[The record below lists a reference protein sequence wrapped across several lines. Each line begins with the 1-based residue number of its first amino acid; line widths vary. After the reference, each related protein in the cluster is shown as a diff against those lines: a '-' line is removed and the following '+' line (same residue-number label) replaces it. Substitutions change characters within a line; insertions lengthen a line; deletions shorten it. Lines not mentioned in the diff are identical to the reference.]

1 MVDDW
6 ENRLNDQLNRMK
18 SSLLYDESN
27 EIHLV
32 VTDIYE
38 NQKEKIVSI
47 LSEYPK
53 ILLDYTTRN
62 WYEGH
67 ALSKVDN
74 IARTYGECKIL
85 YFHTKGVS
93 NKYKDL
99 ITKKHYELKV
109 EGIKCWKELMEHFL
123 IDNWKECVNQLEN
136 YDTVGVNNVGNWW
149 WGNFWWSNSKHINNN
164 IPFEQYFG
172 GSRWQCESW
181 LHESNSNIN
190 DIKYFQFHP
199 FSYDPYYSIL
209 PKYFYDD
216 TDISN
221 LEIKII
227 DAKFGYFAE
236 QRDEGRGLSENNDNI
251 VDVTNEVIELLKLS
265 DNKTFDFF
273 PEQSFTGD
281 HPYKG
286 NDKSIRI
293 LFKTNID
300 PEKTYILTSYH
311 QNIIKL

>member
-1 MVDDW
+1 M
-6 ENRLNDQLNRMK
+6 
-18 SSLLYDESN
+18 
-27 EIHLV
+27 
-32 VTDIYE
+32 
-38 NQKEKIVSI
+38 
-47 LSEYPK
+47 EY
-53 ILLDYTTRN
+53 
-62 WYEGH
+62 
-67 ALSKVDN
+67 
-74 IARTYGECKIL
+74 
-85 YFHTKGVS
+85 
-93 NKYKDL
+93 
-99 ITKKHYELKV
+99 
-109 EGIKCWKELMEHFL
+109 FL
-123 IDNWKECVNQLEN
+123 IDNWKDCVKKLDE
-136 YDTVGVNNVGNWW
+136 YDTVGVNNVNNWW

-209 PKYFYDD
+209 PKYFYDN

-273 PEQSFTGD
+273 PEQSFTGN

-300 PEKTYILTSYH
+300 PEKTYTLTSFYL
-311 QNIIKL
+311 NKLKH

>member
-47 LSEYPK
+47 LSECPK

-221 LEIKII
+221 LEIKVI

-273 PEQSFTGD
+273 PEQSFTGN

-300 PEKTYILTSYH
+300 PEKTYTLTSYH

>member
-1 MVDDW
+1 V
-6 ENRLNDQLNRMK
+6 
-18 SSLLYDESN
+18 
-27 EIHLV
+27 
-32 VTDIYE
+32 
-38 NQKEKIVSI
+38 
-47 LSEYPK
+47 
-53 ILLDYTTRN
+53 
-62 WYEGH
+62 
-67 ALSKVDN
+67 
-74 IARTYGECKIL
+74 
-85 YFHTKGVS
+85 
-93 NKYKDL
+93 
-99 ITKKHYELKV
+99 
-109 EGIKCWKELMEHFL
+109 
-123 IDNWKECVNQLEN
+123 
-136 YDTVGVNNVGNWW
+136 

-209 PKYFYDD
+209 PKYFYDN

-273 PEQSFTGD
+273 PEQSFTGN

-300 PEKTYILTSYH
+300 PEKTYTLTSYH